1 MFARRHPYLFALLIL
16 SAIGA
21 ATVIVLS
28 LAVMHTADESE
39 YASLDGNRGA
49 EKVGVVELTGI
60 ITDAREI
67 VRQIRRFGE
76 DDAIRAIV
84 VRVDSPGGVVGP
96 SQEIYRE
103 IRKTRERKKIVAS
116 MGAVAASG
124 GYYAVAGADAIF
136 ANPGTITGSI
146 GVIMEYT
153 NFRALFQKIGLT
165 PVVIKSGEFKDTGSP
180 VRDMTPEEER
190 MLKDFVDELHRQ
202 FVAAIAEG
210 RQMDYDVVARLADG
224 RIYTGQAA
232 QELGLVDQIGNL
244 QDAIA
249 WAGREAG
256 IEGEIDA
263 VYIPEKKLSLLRSL
277 LESVM
282 QDTLARLARPQ
293 MRAGYIF
300 APSQD

>member
-1 MFARRHPYLFALLIL
+1 MFSRRHPYLFALLIFA
-16 SAIGA
+16 AIGA
-21 ATVIVLS
+21 VTVIALS
-28 LAVMHTADESE
+28 LMIMRTADDTE
-39 YASLDGNRGA
+39 YASMDGHRGA
-49 EKVGVVELTGI
+49 EKVGVVEITGI
-60 ITDAREI
+60 IADAREI
-67 VRQIRRFGE
+67 IRQIRRFGE
-76 DDAIRAIV
+76 DETIRAIV

-96 SQEIYRE
+96 SQEIYSE
-103 IRKTRERKKIVAS
+103 ILKTRDSKKVVAS

-124 GYYAVAGADAIF
+124 GYYAIAGADTIF

-153 NFRALFQKIGLT
+153 NFSELLQKIGLM
-165 PVVIKSGEFKDTGSP
+165 PVVIKSGAFKDTGSP
-180 VRDMTPEEER
+180 VRDMTPEEAR
-190 MLKDFVDELHRQ
+190 MLKDFVGQLHQQ

-210 RQMDYDVVARLADG
+210 RQMDYEAVAQLADG

-256 IEGEIDA
+256 IEGDIDA

-277 LESVM
+277 LESTL
-282 QDTLARLARPQ
+282 QDTLVRLFRPE
-293 MRAGYIF
+293 MRAGFIL
-300 APSQD
+300 APPHD